1 MRKRYTA
8 AFKAQVVIELLK
20 EEQTVN
26 QLAAKHGVHPTQLR
40 DWKKQVLD
48 GLPNLFDQSPEAA
61 RQAAAQEREREEL
74 FAQIGRLT
82 TQLAWLK
89 KNLASNLPRSER
101 VALVDWADREL
112 PLNVQAELLSLNR
125 SGLYYQPVPPSPD
138 ELWIKRRIDE
148 IYTQWPFYG
157 SRRITVELQKELTIN
172 RKAVQRHMREMG
184 LAGICPGPNLSQ
196 RRQEHAIFPYLLRN
210 LTATRP
216 NHVWGVDITY
226 VRLRGGWL
234 YLVAVLDWYSRYVVS
249 WELDQTLEMPF
260 VLEAVDR
267 ALAQATPTIW
277 NSDQGS
283 HFTSPQYIDRLKQA
297 EVQISMDGKG
307 RALDNIFTERL
318 WRTVKYEE
326 VYLHDYAHPKEA
338 RQQLAHYFEFYN
350 YQRPH
355 QALDY
360 RTPAQLY
367 FGQEARLN

>member
-1 MRKRYTA
+1 M
-8 AFKAQVVIELLK
+8 
-20 EEQTVN
+20 
-26 QLAAKHGVHPTQLR
+26 
-40 DWKKQVLD
+40 
-48 GLPNLFDQSPEAA
+48 
-61 RQAAAQEREREEL
+61 
-74 FAQIGRLT
+74 
-82 TQLAWLK
+82 
-89 KNLASNLPRSER
+89 
-101 VALVDWADREL
+101 VDWDSAEL
-112 PLNVQAELLSLNR
+112 PLTLQAELLSLNR
-125 SGLYYQPVPPSPD
+125 SGLYYQPVPPSPA
-138 ELWIKRRIDE
+138 ELWLKRRIDE
-148 IYTQWPFYG
+148 IYTACPFYG
-157 SRRITVELQKELTIN
+157 SRKITVELKKEIPIN

-184 LAGICPGPNLSQ
+184 LSAICPGPNLSK
-196 RRQEHAIFPYLLRN
+196 RHAEHAIFPYLLRN
-210 LTATRP
+210 LTAARP
-216 NHVWGVDITY
+216 NHIWGVDITY
-226 VRLRGGWL
+226 VRLQGGWL

-297 EVQISMDGKG
+297 QVHISMDGKG

-338 RQQLAHYFEFYN
+338 RQQLAQYFEFYN
-350 YQRPH
+350 HRRPH

-367 FGQEARLN
+367 FGQEARYN